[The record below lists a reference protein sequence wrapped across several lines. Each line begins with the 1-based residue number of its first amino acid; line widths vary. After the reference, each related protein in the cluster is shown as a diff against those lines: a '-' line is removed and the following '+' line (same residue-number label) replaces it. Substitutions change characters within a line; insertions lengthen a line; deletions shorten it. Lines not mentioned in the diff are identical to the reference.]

1 MAEPGLLSA
10 SSPVVS
16 IDGTRQPDLGRDL
29 LRLDIDESTDDL
41 RTLVLHLAGNP
52 NGERPGTDVVEHLD
66 GRLLDFGKR
75 IEVSLGPP
83 GNEKVVFTGT
93 VSALE
98 VSFEEG
104 QVAHVTVRAEDD
116 LMKLR
121 MTQRSATYER
131 MSDGDLARTIAGRHS
146 LTPVIAADGPTY
158 DLVQQANQSDLAFLR
173 ARARCL
179 AAEVWAIDGEL
190 HFATRD
196 QRAGTAVTLTRGAE
210 LLAVTARADLAHQCT
225 GVKVSGYDAASRDR
239 IDAEAPGSTVD
250 AEISGGRTGPQTLR
264 SAFGELPGQRIAAV
278 PLVEGEARAF
288 AKAELLHRARRFV
301 TVTGATAG
309 TPELVVGSRIT
320 LARCGRPFDGAGYY
334 ATRIHHSYDLTS
346 GARTRFE
353 AERPTVS
360 AN

>member
-1 MAEPGLLSA
+1 MTEPGILSA

-16 IDGTRQPDLGRDL
+16 IDGNRQADLGRDL
-29 LRLDIDESTDDL
+29 VRLDVEESTEGL
-41 RTLVLHLAGNP
+41 RTLGLHLVGNP
-52 NGERPGTDVVEHLD
+52 NGPQPGTDVVEHLD
-66 GRLLDFGKR
+66 GRILDFGKR

-83 GNEKVVFTGT
+83 GNEKVVFTG
-93 VSALE
+93 VISALE

-104 QVAHVTVRAEDD
+104 DVAHVTVRAEDE

-121 MTQRSATYER
+121 MTQRSATYE
-131 MSDGDLARTIAGRHS
+131 SVTDGDIARTIAGHHG
-146 LTPVIAADGPTY
+146 LTPQIAADGPTY
-158 DLVQQANQSDLAFLR
+158 ALVQQANQSDLAFLR
-173 ARARCL
+173 QRARCL
-179 AAEVWAIDGEL
+179 AAELWALDGTL

-196 QRAGTAVTLTRGAE
+196 HRAGTAVTLTRGAE
-210 LLAVTARADLAHQCT
+210 LLAVSARADLAHQCT
-225 GVKVSGYDAASRDR
+225 GIKVSGFDASSRER
-239 IDAEAPGSTVD
+239 IDAEVPGTTVD

-264 SAFGELPGQRIAAV
+264 RAFGDLPGQRTATV

-288 AKAELLHRARRFV
+288 ARAELLQRARRFV
-301 TVTGATAG
+301 TVTGTTAG

-320 LARCGRPFDGAGYY
+320 LARCGRPFDGDGYY
-334 ATRIHHSYDLTS
+334 ATAIHHSFDLVR